1 MKRGAGGRRQKKM
14 EQFRQPVFKIFT
26 GPMFGSKT
34 TQMLACIDRYRYQNK
49 CCIAFK
55 PLMDNRFTVDKIQT
69 HSGLSIE
76 ATCVSSGEE
85 ITKRVEEIRA
95 ETGGQVDVVA
105 VDEAFMIEGSA
116 DALINLYR
124 EGVNIVVASIQM
136 SFLGNPFH
144 EVKEMMP
151 WATHISVCPAVCPK
165 TGADAYYTYKKQC
178 DENEVAV
185 GGSEMYEPRCLTR
198 HDLISRRRS

>member
-1 MKRGAGGRRQKKM
+1 MTAYR
-14 EQFRQPVFKIFT
+14 EPVFKIFT

-49 CCIAFK
+49 VCIAFK
-55 PLMDNRFTVDKIQT
+55 PQMDDRYQHDKIQT

-76 ATCVSSGEE
+76 AMCVKTGHE
-85 ITKRVEEIRA
+85 ITEAIKQYKKPI
-95 ETGGQVDVVA
+95 DVIA

-116 DALINLYR
+116 EALIALYR
-124 EGVNIVVASIQM
+124 SGINVIVASIQM

-144 EVKEMMP
+144 EIKEMMP
-151 WATHISVCPAVCPK
+151 WATHINVCPAVCPK
-165 TGADAYYTYKKQC
+165 TGADAYYTYKKMC

-185 GGSEMYEPRCLTR
+185 GGSEMYEPRCLSQ
-198 HDLISRRRS
+198 HDLIRNRRS

>member
-1 MKRGAGGRRQKKM
+1 MNYR
-14 EQFRQPVFKIFT
+14 EPVFKIFT

-49 CCIAFK
+49 VCVAFK
-55 PLMDNRFTVDKIQT
+55 PVMDDRYITDKIQT

-76 ATCVSSGEE
+76 ATCVKTGEE
-85 ITKRVEEIRA
+85 ILDVIDNI
-95 ETGGQVDVVA
+95 ETTQNCLVDVVA

-116 DALINLYR
+116 DALITLYR
-124 EGVNIVVASIQM
+124 MGVNVVVASIQM
-136 SFLGNPFH
+136 SFMGNPFH
-144 EVKEMMP
+144 EIKEMMP

-165 TGADAYYTYKKQC
+165 SGADAYYTYKKKS

-185 GGSEMYEPRCLTR
+185 GGSEMYEPRCLSQ
-198 HDLISRRRS
+198 HDLIGKRRD